1 MVDWRH
7 WRLTTRRPLLYSHY
21 LRRYRQIHPFGLKQA
36 RKATLLTT
44 LRTLV
49 NKVIPWW
56 FLPNAYRLIDITEL
70 PPLSI
75 YLLSCLIES
84 CGLCFLPPS
93 SSLLSIR
100 ALPEDSGQAFPP
112 SLPTGYQNTFAFR
125 VYLQYWCVE
134 TKSAQEHSLGFSQ
147 HTLFLDFPE
156 FLQNILSEKLTS
168 FLGLLAFLIYSFLE
182 RLILNTSKQV
192 WVPFSHPSDGLSQ
205 LTRIRFIFKIEFN
218 VHHWSPYLLRSTS
231 YADPCTFNQDIVP
244 QIPRF
249 QLWDRTWPFLTLNG

>member
-100 ALPEDSGQAFPP
+100 ALPEDSGQAFPVTP
-112 SLPTGYQNTFAFR
+112 NWLPKHLCFQGVSTVLVCGDEKRTRTF
-125 VYLQYWCVE
+125 
-134 TKSAQEHSLGFSQ
+134 S
-147 HTLFLDFPE
+147 
-156 FLQNILSEKLTS
+156 
-168 FLGLLAFLIYSFLE
+168 GLLATHTFPRFPGISPKYSFGKTYIIFGTFGFSDIFVPRTPHPQHFE
-182 RLILNTSKQV
+182 TSLGTL
-192 WVPFSHPSDGLSQ
+192 FSSIWRSQ
-205 LTRIRFIFKIEFN
+205 SI
-218 VHHWSPYLLRSTS
+218 
-231 YADPCTFNQDIVP
+231 DPHSIYF
-244 QIPRF
+244 
-249 QLWDRTWPFLTLNG
+249 